1 MMATIQGHEMP
12 VTNLYLPHLRAWRLR
27 RLLSQ
32 TELAHNSL
40 VSRPTVVRAEHGG
53 PVGALTAERLAQA
66 LGVKVQQ
73 LESEPP
79 Q

>member
-1 MMATIQGHEMP
+1 MMVPVQRHDMP
-12 VTNLYLPHLRAWRLR
+12 ATNLYLPHLRAWRLR

-32 TELAHNSL
+32 TELARRSL

-66 LGVKVQQ
+66 LAVSVTQ
-73 LESEPP
+73 LESESP